1 MPNCVPPLSADN
13 FLKTWMVN
21 LKNRLKAAF
30 FSTQFYLNF
39 NKTHS
44 SILKTVEGI
53 KISANFLFNSCV
65 TLFMNWIDLILILIV
80 LLAVIAGWYR
90 GFISSMLSL
99 LVWTGSFVVAYLFYP
114 YVASFIDKL
123 FNAGPWLLA
132 IAFILTAIVAG
143 TVLSI
148 LAGYI
153 ARAAPI
159 QAHLSIINRILGII
173 PGAIMGYLYAVI
185 FSAIILALPIR
196 DRITEKVRSSEL
208 GVQLAMQSEW
218 ANRKLAPVF
227 DEAIRQTINS
237 LTVQPGSAE
246 KINLTFKINNA
257 TPKPNYET
265 EMLQMINAERQKRGL
280 KPLVA
285 DPEMLQVARA
295 HSQDMFAK
303 GYFAHDDLDGK
314 DPFDRMRAANIHFE
328 TAGENLALAQTVE
341 IAHVNLMN
349 SPGHRA
355 NILNPSFG
363 RVGIGILDGGFY
375 GLMISQEFRN

>member
-1 MPNCVPPLSADN
+1 
-13 FLKTWMVN
+13 
-21 LKNRLKAAF
+21 
-30 FSTQFYLNF
+30 
-39 NKTHS
+39 
-44 SILKTVEGI
+44 
-53 KISANFLFNSCV
+53 
-65 TLFMNWIDLILILIV
+65 MNWVDLILVMIV
-80 LLAVIAGWYR
+80 LLAVVAGWYR
-90 GFISSMLSL
+90 GFISSILSL
-99 LVWTGSFVVAYLFYP
+99 MVWTGSFVVAYLLYP
-114 YVASFIDKL
+114 YVAGFINTIV
-123 FNAGPWLLA
+123 NAGPWLLA
-132 IAFILTAIVAG
+132 IAFILTAIIAG
-143 TVLSI
+143 TLLSI

-153 ARAAPI
+153 TRAAPI
-159 QAHLSIINRILGII
+159 EVHRSIINRILGII
-173 PGAIMGYLYAVI
+173 PGAIMGYTYAVI

-196 DRITEKVRSSEL
+196 DGITEKARSSRL

-218 ANRKLAPVF
+218 TNRKLAPVF

-237 LTVQPGSAE
+237 LTVQPGSDE
-246 KINLTFKINNA
+246 KVNLTFKIDNA
-257 TPKPNYET
+257 TAKPNYET
-265 EMLQMINAERQKRGL
+265 EMLQMINSERQKRGL

-314 DPFDRMRAANIHFE
+314 DPFDRMRAANIHFS

>member
-1 MPNCVPPLSADN
+1 
-13 FLKTWMVN
+13 
-21 LKNRLKAAF
+21 
-30 FSTQFYLNF
+30 
-39 NKTHS
+39 
-44 SILKTVEGI
+44 
-53 KISANFLFNSCV
+53 
-65 TLFMNWIDLILILIV
+65 MNWVDLILILIV

-99 LVWTGSFVVAYLFYP
+99 LVWAGSFIIAYLFYH
-114 YVASFIDKL
+114 YVARFINTL
-123 FNAGPWLLA
+123 FDAGPWLLA
-132 IAFILTAIVAG
+132 ISFILTAIVAG
-143 TVLSI
+143 TLLSI
-148 LAGYI
+148 VAGYI
-153 ARAAPI
+153 SRSVAI
-159 QAHLSIINRILGII
+159 QAHQSGINRVLGII

-185 FSAIILALPIR
+185 FSAIFLALPIR
-196 DRITEKVRSSEL
+196 DGFTEKVRNSQL
-208 GVQLAMQSEW
+208 GTQLAMQSEW
-218 ANRKLAPVF
+218 ANMKLAPVF

-237 LTVQPGSAE
+237 LTVQPNSDE

-257 TPKPNYET
+257 TPKPNDEA
-265 EMLQMINAERQKRGL
+265 EMLQMINEERQKHGL
-280 KPLVA
+280 KPLQA

-303 GYFAHDDLDGK
+303 GYFAHDDPEGK
-314 DPFDRMRAANIHFE
+314 DPFDRMKAANIQFAA
-328 TAGENLALAQTVE
+328 AGENLALAQTVE

>member
-1 MPNCVPPLSADN
+1 
-13 FLKTWMVN
+13 
-21 LKNRLKAAF
+21 
-30 FSTQFYLNF
+30 
-39 NKTHS
+39 
-44 SILKTVEGI
+44 
-53 KISANFLFNSCV
+53 
-65 TLFMNWIDLILILIV
+65 MNWIDLILILIV

-90 GFISSMLSL
+90 GFISSVLSL
-99 LVWTGSFVVAYLFYP
+99 LTWAGSFVIAFLFYP
-114 YVASFIDKL
+114 YVVGFLDKL
-123 FNAGPWLLA
+123 FDAGPWLLP
-132 IAFILTAIVAG
+132 IAFLLTAIVTG
-143 TVLSI
+143 TLLSI

-153 ARAAPI
+153 ARSVPI
-159 QAHLSIINRILGII
+159 EVHQNSINKLLGII
-173 PGAIMGYLYAVI
+173 PGGITGYLYAVI
-185 FSAIILALPIR
+185 VSAVFLALPIR
-196 DRITEKVRSSEL
+196 DGITQKIRNSQL

-257 TPKPNYET
+257 TPRPNYEAQ
-265 EMLQMINAERQKRGL
+265 MLTMINEERQKHGL
-280 KPLVA
+280 KPLQA

-295 HSQDMFAK
+295 HSQDMFVK
-303 GYFAHDDLDGK
+303 GYFAHDDLEGK
-314 DPFDRMRAANIHFE
+314 DPFDRMKAANIRFS

-375 GLMISQEFRN
+375 GLMISQEFRD

>member
-1 MPNCVPPLSADN
+1 
-13 FLKTWMVN
+13 
-21 LKNRLKAAF
+21 
-30 FSTQFYLNF
+30 
-39 NKTHS
+39 
-44 SILKTVEGI
+44 
-53 KISANFLFNSCV
+53 
-65 TLFMNWIDLILILIV
+65 MNWVDLILILIV

-99 LVWTGSFVVAYLFYP
+99 LVWVGSFICAYLFYP
-114 YVASFIDKL
+114 YVASFIDNL
-123 FNAGPWLLA
+123 FDAGPWLLA
-132 IAFILTAIVAG
+132 ISFLLTAIVTG
-143 TVLSI
+143 VMLSI

-153 ARAAPI
+153 ARSAPVE
-159 QAHLSIINRILGII
+159 AHQSGVNKILGII
-173 PGAIMGYLYAVI
+173 PGAITGYLYAVI
-185 FSAIILALPIR
+185 FSAIFLALPIR
-196 DRITEKVRSSEL
+196 DGLTEKVRNSEL

-227 DEAIRQTINS
+227 DEAVRQTINS
-237 LTVQPGSAE
+237 LTVQPGSDE
-246 KINLTFKINNA
+246 KVNLTFKIDNA
-257 TPKPNYET
+257 VAKPNYES
-265 EMLQMINAERQKRGL
+265 EMLQMINTERQKHGL

-285 DPEMLQVARA
+285 DPEMLPVARA

-303 GYFAHDDLDGK
+303 GYFAHDDLNGR
-314 DPFDRMRAANIHFE
+314 DPFDRMRTANIHFE

>member
-1 MPNCVPPLSADN
+1 
-13 FLKTWMVN
+13 
-21 LKNRLKAAF
+21 
-30 FSTQFYLNF
+30 
-39 NKTHS
+39 
-44 SILKTVEGI
+44 
-53 KISANFLFNSCV
+53 
-65 TLFMNWIDLILILIV
+65 MNWVDLILILIV

-99 LVWTGSFVVAYLFYP
+99 VVWAGSFISAYLFYP

-123 FNAGPWLLA
+123 FDAGPWLLA
-132 IAFILTAIVAG
+132 IAFLLTAIVAG
-143 TVLSI
+143 TLLSI
-148 LAGYI
+148 VAGYI
-153 ARAAPI
+153 SRSVPI
-159 QAHLSIINRILGII
+159 QVHQNGANKVMGII
-173 PGAIMGYLYAVI
+173 PGAITGYLYAVI
-185 FSAIILALPIR
+185 FSAIFLSLPIR
-196 DRITEKVRSSEL
+196 DGITEKVRNSEL

-237 LTVQPGSAE
+237 LTVQPNSDE

-257 TPKPNYET
+257 TPKPNYEAM
-265 EMLQMINAERQKRGL
+265 MLQMINEERQKHGL
-280 KPLVA
+280 KLLQA

-303 GYFAHDDLDGK
+303 GYFAHDDLEGK
-314 DPFDRMRAANIHFE
+314 DPFDRMKAANISFA

-375 GLMISQEFRN
+375 GLMISQEFRD

>member
-1 MPNCVPPLSADN
+1 
-13 FLKTWMVN
+13 
-21 LKNRLKAAF
+21 
-30 FSTQFYLNF
+30 
-39 NKTHS
+39 
-44 SILKTVEGI
+44 
-53 KISANFLFNSCV
+53 
-65 TLFMNWIDLILILIV
+65 MNWIDLILILIV

-99 LVWTGSFVVAYLFYP
+99 LVWAGSFVMGYLFYP
-114 YVASFIDKL
+114 YVASFIDRL
-123 FNAGPWLLA
+123 FDAGPWLLA

-143 TVLSI
+143 TALSI
-148 LAGYI
+148 LAGYL
-153 ARAAPI
+153 ARSASI
-159 QAHLSIINRILGII
+159 EAHQSGVNKFLGII
-173 PGAIMGYLYAVI
+173 PGVMMGYLYAVI

-196 DRITEKVRSSEL
+196 DGITEKLRSSQL

-237 LTVQPGSAE
+237 LTVQPNSDE
-246 KINLTFKINNA
+246 RINLTFKIENA
-257 TPKPNYET
+257 TAKPDYEN
-265 EMLQMINAERQKRGL
+265 ELLQMINAERQKHGL
-280 KPLVA
+280 MPLVA
-285 DPEMLQVARA
+285 DPEMQQIART

-314 DPFDRMRAANIHFE
+314 DPFDRMRAANIHFGA
-328 TAGENLALAQTVE
+328 AGENLALAQTIE

-375 GLMISQEFRN
+375 GLMISQEFRD

>member
-1 MPNCVPPLSADN
+1 
-13 FLKTWMVN
+13 
-21 LKNRLKAAF
+21 
-30 FSTQFYLNF
+30 
-39 NKTHS
+39 
-44 SILKTVEGI
+44 
-53 KISANFLFNSCV
+53 
-65 TLFMNWIDLILILIV
+65 MNWIDLILVLIV
-80 LLAVIAGWYR
+80 LLAIIAGWYR

-99 LVWTGSFVVAYLFYP
+99 LVWAGSFVIAYLFYP

-123 FNAGPWLLA
+123 FDAGPWLLA
-132 IAFILTAIVAG
+132 ISFILTAIVAG
-143 TVLSI
+143 TLLSI

-159 QAHLSIINRILGII
+159 QAHQSIINRFLGII

-196 DRITEKVRSSEL
+196 DGITERVRNSQL

-227 DEAIRQTINS
+227 DEAVRQTINS
-237 LTVQPGSAE
+237 LTVQPNSDE
-246 KINLTFKINNA
+246 KINLTFKIDNA
-257 TPKPNYET
+257 TAKPNYEV
-265 EMLQMINAERQKRGL
+265 EMLQMINGERQKRGL

-285 DPEMLQVARA
+285 DPEMLQLARA

-303 GYFAHDDLDGK
+303 GYFAHDDLNGK
-314 DPFDRMRAANIHFE
+314 DPFDRMRTANIHFE

>member
-1 MPNCVPPLSADN
+1 
-13 FLKTWMVN
+13 
-21 LKNRLKAAF
+21 
-30 FSTQFYLNF
+30 
-39 NKTHS
+39 
-44 SILKTVEGI
+44 
-53 KISANFLFNSCV
+53 
-65 TLFMNWIDLILILIV
+65 MNWVDLILILIV

-99 LVWTGSFVVAYLFYP
+99 LVWVGSFIGAYLFYP
-114 YVASFIDKL
+114 YVANFIDNL

-132 IAFILTAIVAG
+132 LAFLLTAIVAG
-143 TVLSI
+143 VLLSI
-148 LAGYI
+148 VAGYL
-153 ARAAPI
+153 ARSAPVE
-159 QAHLSIINRILGII
+159 AHQSSVNKILGII
-173 PGAIMGYLYAVI
+173 PGAITGYLYAVI
-185 FSAIILALPIR
+185 FSAIFLSLPIR
-196 DRITEKVRSSEL
+196 DGITEKVRSSQL

-237 LTVQPGSAE
+237 LTVQPGSDE
-246 KINLTFKINNA
+246 KINLTFKIDNA
-257 TPKPNYET
+257 TPKPNYEA
-265 EMLQMINAERQKRGL
+265 EMLQLINKERQKHGL
-280 KPLVA
+280 KPLQA

-303 GYFAHDDLDGK
+303 GYFAHDNPEGK
-314 DPFDRMRAANIHFE
+314 DPFDRMKAANVRFVA
-328 TAGENLALAQTVE
+328 AGENLALAQTVE

-375 GLMISQEFRN
+375 GLMISQEFRD

>member
-1 MPNCVPPLSADN
+1 
-13 FLKTWMVN
+13 
-21 LKNRLKAAF
+21 
-30 FSTQFYLNF
+30 
-39 NKTHS
+39 
-44 SILKTVEGI
+44 
-53 KISANFLFNSCV
+53 
-65 TLFMNWIDLILILIV
+65 MNWVDLILISIV
-80 LLAVIAGWYR
+80 FLAIAAGWYR

-99 LVWTGSFVVAYLFYP
+99 LVWVGSFVCAYLFYP
-114 YVASFIDKL
+114 YVATFIDKI
-123 FNAGPWLLA
+123 FDAGPWLLA
-132 IAFILTAIVAG
+132 IAFILTAILAG
-143 TVLSI
+143 VLLSM

-153 ARAAPI
+153 SRSFSI
-159 QAHLSIINRILGII
+159 KAHQNGVNRLLGII
-173 PGAIMGYLYAVI
+173 PGAITGYLYAVI
-185 FSAIILALPIR
+185 FSAIFLALPIR
-196 DRITEKVRSSEL
+196 DGFTNKVRDSEL

-246 KINLTFKINNA
+246 KVNLTFKVDHA
-257 TPKPNYET
+257 PARPNYEA
-265 EMLQMINAERQKRGL
+265 EMLQLINEERQKRGL
-280 KPLVA
+280 KPLQA

-314 DPFDRMRAANIHFE
+314 DPFDRMKAANIRFA

-363 RVGIGILDGGFY
+363 RVGIGVLDGGFY
-375 GLMISQEFRN
+375 GLMISQEFRD

>member
-1 MPNCVPPLSADN
+1 
-13 FLKTWMVN
+13 
-21 LKNRLKAAF
+21 
-30 FSTQFYLNF
+30 
-39 NKTHS
+39 
-44 SILKTVEGI
+44 
-53 KISANFLFNSCV
+53 
-65 TLFMNWIDLILILIV
+65 MNWIDLVLILIV

-99 LVWTGSFVVAYLFYP
+99 FVWAGSFVIAYLFYP
-114 YVASFIDKL
+114 YVANFIDKI
-123 FNAGPWLLA
+123 FDAGPWLLA

-143 TVLSI
+143 TLLSI

-159 QAHLSIINRILGII
+159 EAHQSGVNRFLGIV
-173 PGAIMGYLYAVI
+173 PGAITGYLYAVI
-185 FSAIILALPIR
+185 FSAIFLALPIR
-196 DRITEKVRSSEL
+196 DGVTEKVRNSQL

-237 LTVQPGSAE
+237 LTVQPGSDE
-246 KINLTFKINNA
+246 KINLTFKIGNA
-257 TPKPNYET
+257 TVKPNYEN

-285 DPEMLQVARA
+285 DPEMQQVARA

-303 GYFAHDDLDGK
+303 GYFAHDNLEGK
-314 DPFDRMRAANIHFE
+314 DPFDRIRAAKIHFGA
-328 TAGENLALAQTVE
+328 AGENLALAQTVE

-375 GLMISQEFRN
+375 GLMISQEFRD

>member
-1 MPNCVPPLSADN
+1 
-13 FLKTWMVN
+13 
-21 LKNRLKAAF
+21 
-30 FSTQFYLNF
+30 
-39 NKTHS
+39 
-44 SILKTVEGI
+44 
-53 KISANFLFNSCV
+53 
-65 TLFMNWIDLILILIV
+65 MNWVDLILILIV

-99 LVWTGSFVVAYLFYP
+99 LVWLGSFISAYLFYP
-114 YVASFIDKL
+114 YVASFIDTL
-123 FNAGPWLLA
+123 VDAGPWLLA
-132 IAFILTAIVAG
+132 IAFILTAIVSG
-143 TVLSI
+143 TLLSI
-148 LAGYI
+148 VAGYI
-153 ARAAPI
+153 SRSVPI
-159 QAHLSIINRILGII
+159 QAHQNGINRVLGII
-173 PGAIMGYLYAVI
+173 PGAITGYLYAVI
-185 FSAIILALPIR
+185 FSAIFLALPIR
-196 DRITEKVRSSEL
+196 DGITEKVRSSEF
-208 GVQLAMQSEW
+208 GVQLAVQSEW

-237 LTVQPGSAE
+237 LTVQPNSDE

-257 TPKPNYET
+257 TPKPNYEA
-265 EMLQMINAERQKRGL
+265 EMLKMINEERQKHGL
-280 KPLVA
+280 KPLQA

-303 GYFAHDDLDGK
+303 GYFAHDDPEGK
-314 DPFDRMRAANIHFE
+314 DPFDRMKAANIRFE
-328 TAGENLALAQTVE
+328 AAGENLALAQTVK